1 MTKYPHHDGDNVTKM
16 PGKPSDGAAPVLEFP
31 GPAPAANAVPKAGG
45 PEDPRMKEALRLVE
59 AFLAIEDPAARAAL
73 VTLADRMVSHD
84 WLRTVQKR

>member
-16 PGKPSDGAAPVLEFP
+16 PLKPTDGPAPVLEFP
-31 GPAPAANAVPKAGG
+31 GPAAVPGAVPTAGG

-84 WLRTVQKR
+84 WLRAVQKR